1 MNLISTRLLNT
12 IVEATT
18 ELPGLNYTDVR
29 TALIAYRDYFRALLD
44 DEEPPAFDLRHRAD
58 ALLDSLETTLNDY
71 PEASGLGPD
80 FEAYHQAFKQAL
92 RDVNSYNGNRRA
104 YLPELSERLRTSPL
118 KAAPALSSKNMAE
131 AGEVTPTGLSA
142 KAEPTTAQAG
152 KPKPAKKFHQKAVA
166 AKSQVQQTG
175 SQLKKVKPKP
185 AAAAISPTR
194 DVYLLRVSLVK
205 SEPEVWRRL
214 MVTTDTTLNE
224 MHLLLQ
230 LLMNL
235 NDEHLHRFKIGYD
248 FFGPDSPDG
257 SMDRREL
264 YNGKTLHDIYAAGYK
279 KFFYTYDFA
288 ANREHRLTIQQV
300 LPYEEDIDYPLCTNG
315 AHVAPPDNSV
325 TTPKYN
331 HLVVALADK
340 HHADHELAGELL
352 GRDWEVDYFSA
363 SEVNEVL
370 QRRFLVAGQQ
380 KINPTTPT
388 SPAISSYTQ

>member
-1 MNLISTRLLNT
+1 MNLTSTQLLNT
-12 IVEATT
+12 IVKATT

-44 DEEPPAFDLRHRAD
+44 DEEPPAFDLSHRAD
-58 ALLDSLETTLNDY
+58 TLLDSFETTLNDY

-104 YLPELSERLRTSPL
+104 YLPELGERLRTSRP
-118 KAAPALSSKNMAE
+118 KTAPAVNSENMAGAE
-131 AGEVTPTGLSA
+131 KVAPTESSA
-142 KAEPTTAQAG
+142 KAEPTNTQA
-152 KPKPAKKFHQKAVA
+152 KEPTPAKKSRQKAVA
-166 AKSQVQQTG
+166 AKSQVKQA
-175 SQLKKVKPKP
+175 SNQLEKVRPKP
-185 AAAAISPTR
+185 AAEATSPTQ

-224 MHLLLQ
+224 LHRLLQ

-235 NDEHLHRFKIGYD
+235 NDEHLHRFKVGYD

-257 SMDRREL
+257 SMDSREL

-300 LPYEEDIDYPLCTNG
+300 LPYEDGIDYPLCTNG
-315 AHVAPPDNSV
+315 AHVAPPDNSI

-331 HLVVALADK
+331 HLIVALADK

-363 SEVNEVL
+363 SEVNEVF
-370 QRRFLVAGQQ
+370 QRRFLVTG
-380 KINPTTPT
+380 
-388 SPAISSYTQ
+388 

>member
-1 MNLISTRLLNT
+1 MNLTSTQLLNT
-12 IVEATT
+12 IVKATT

-44 DEEPPAFDLRHRAD
+44 DEEPPAFDLSHRAD
-58 ALLDSLETTLNDY
+58 TLLDSFETTLNDY

-104 YLPELSERLRTSPL
+104 YLPELGERLRTSRP
-118 KAAPALSSKNMAE
+118 KTAPAVNSENMAGAE
-131 AGEVTPTGLSA
+131 KVAPTESSA
-142 KAEPTTAQAG
+142 KAEPTNTQA
-152 KPKPAKKFHQKAVA
+152 KEPTPAKKSRQKAVA
-166 AKSQVQQTG
+166 AKSQAKQA
-175 SQLKKVKPKP
+175 SNQLEKVRPKP
-185 AAAAISPTR
+185 AAEATSPTQ

-224 MHLLLQ
+224 LHRLLQ

-235 NDEHLHRFKIGYD
+235 NDEHLHRFKVGYD

-257 SMDRREL
+257 SMDSREL

-300 LPYEEDIDYPLCTNG
+300 LPYEDGIDYPLCTNG
-315 AHVAPPDNSV
+315 AHVAPPDNSI

-331 HLVVALADK
+331 HLIVALADK

-363 SEVNEVL
+363 SEVNEVF
-370 QRRFLVAGQQ
+370 QRRFLVAG
-380 KINPTTPT
+380 
-388 SPAISSYTQ
+388 

>member
-1 MNLISTRLLNT
+1 
-12 IVEATT
+12 
-18 ELPGLNYTDVR
+18 
-29 TALIAYRDYFRALLD
+29 
-44 DEEPPAFDLRHRAD
+44 
-58 ALLDSLETTLNDY
+58 
-71 PEASGLGPD
+71 
-80 FEAYHQAFKQAL
+80 
-92 RDVNSYNGNRRA
+92 
-104 YLPELSERLRTSPL
+104 
-118 KAAPALSSKNMAE
+118 
-131 AGEVTPTGLSA
+131 
-142 KAEPTTAQAG
+142 
-152 KPKPAKKFHQKAVA
+152 VA

-300 LPYEEDIDYPLCTNG
+300 LPYEEGIDYPLCTNG